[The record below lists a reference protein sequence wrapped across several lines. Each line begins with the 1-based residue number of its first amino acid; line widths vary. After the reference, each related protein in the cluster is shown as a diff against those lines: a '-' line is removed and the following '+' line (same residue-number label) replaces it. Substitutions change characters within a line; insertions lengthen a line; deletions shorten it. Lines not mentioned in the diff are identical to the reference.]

1 MITSDVTQLERYTGF
16 WPRLG
21 AATLDMI
28 LVFGIPTVSFFCTTL
43 VFGEFGVFLGLV
55 IYILEAWLYFAAM
68 ESSPMQA
75 TLGKKA
81 FGIMVIG
88 EHETRITFNRASL
101 RFGAKVACCVILGI
115 SFILAAFSKKK
126 RAVHDRLAET
136 YTSNCNGLSELDAQT
151 RRNGGFSVCRSK
163 Q

>member
-1 MITSDVTQLERYTGF
+1 MSTTQTTPVESYAGF

-28 LVFGIPTVSFFCTTL
+28 LVFGIATVSFFCTTVL
-43 VFGEFGVFLGLV
+43 FGEFGVFLGLV
-55 IYILEAWLYFAAM
+55 IYILGAWLYFAAM

-88 EHETRITFNRASL
+88 DQGARISFNRASL
-101 RFGAKVACCVILGI
+101 RFGAKVGCCFIFGI
-115 SFILAAFSKKK
+115 GFILAAFSKKK
-126 RAVHDRLAET
+126 RAIHDRVAKT
-136 YTSNCNGLSELDAQT
+136 YTIRL
-151 RRNGGFSVCRSK
+151 
-163 Q
+163 